1 MVFHIGKEL
10 RISSWVKKFVT
21 GPLQNLF
28 EIDVLQFF
36 EDAII
41 SWGLPWDTNIY
52 HVKRN
57 ESLPMSD
64 LVPLLEPKMDQSY
77 IHVEMLFDVP
87 GGQPFYPRSVMEVFR
102 DFEDGR
108 ASLIR
113 SLTSEEKK
121 CITLYGL
128 PSNEWKTEER
138 VRPVGRDQSSG
149 VKVLRQPPK
158 PKFGFHFAEKVM
170 EEYDWLSFAASQGD
184 GWLTSNASH
193 FVDLYGFN
201 LADRQRLF
209 TIMNDLSTVHEV
221 VTEATKNL
229 QLKDEDGEDS
239 EAVDDKDEGATICE
253 TCGES

>member
-21 GPLQNLF
+21 CPLQNLF

-41 SWGLPWDTNIY
+41 SWGLPWDTNIH

-77 IHVEMLFDVP
+77 IHVETLFDVP

-102 DFEDGR
+102 DFEDMR

-113 SLTSEEKK
+113 SLTSEAKK
-121 CITLYGL
+121 CITLYDL
-128 PSNEWKTEER
+128 PNNEWKTKER
-138 VRPVGRDQSSG
+138 VRHVGRDQSSG

-158 PKFGFHFAEKVM
+158 PAFGFNFAKKVI

-201 LADRQRLF
+201 LADRLTVALF
-209 TIMNDLSTVHEV
+209 SGV
-221 VTEATKNL
+221 VSHIQVAGSVIIFINI
-229 QLKDEDGEDS
+229 
-239 EAVDDKDEGATICE
+239 VYYINIV
-253 TCGES
+253 TCCIEKLT